1 MRHYGAC
8 LGGPELA
15 SSANVLAVRVTG
27 SAAGYPVDVYG
38 HVFVR
43 DDLDGKRVYIPPWP
57 RQLPED
63 KLQGKRVAIV

>member
-38 HVFVR
+38 NVFVR
-43 DDLDGKRVYIPPWP
+43 DDLDGKRVYIF
-57 RQLPED
+57 RRGRGNCQRINS
-63 KLQGKRVAIV
+63 KVSV

>member
-15 SSANVLAVRVTG
+15 SSANVLAVRVTR

-43 DDLDGKRVYIPPWP
+43 DDLDCKRVYIF
-57 RQLPED
+57 RRGRDNCQRINS
-63 KLQGKRVAIV
+63 KVSV

>member
-43 DDLDGKRVYIPPWP
+43 DDLDGKRVYIF
-57 RQLPED
+57 RRGRDNCQRINS
-63 KLQGKRVAIV
+63 KVSV

>member
-38 HVFVR
+38 NVFVR
-43 DDLDGKRVYIPPWP
+43 DDLDGKRVYIF
-57 RQLPED
+57 RRGRDNCQRINS
-63 KLQGKRVAIV
+63 KVSV